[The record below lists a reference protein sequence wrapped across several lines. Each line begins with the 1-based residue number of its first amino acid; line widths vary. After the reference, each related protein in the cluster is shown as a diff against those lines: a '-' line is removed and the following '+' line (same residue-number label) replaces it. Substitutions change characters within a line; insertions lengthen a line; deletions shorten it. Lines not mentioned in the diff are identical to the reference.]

1 MATSTQN
8 LNDRQREFLQQPFA
22 AVATTLRADGSPH
35 STVVWID
42 IDDEGVSFNTA
53 AGRAKPRHLADDPRL
68 SVVVVDPADQYR
80 WVAIGG
86 TAEVTTEGADDQ
98 IDRLAKKYLD
108 KDEYPWRKPEEQ
120 RLTVRIRPEHVDS
133 YGLD

>member
-8 LNDRQREFLQQPFA
+8 LNDKQREFLQQPFA

-53 AGRAKPRHLADDPRL
+53 AGRAKPRHLENDPRL
-68 SVVVVDPADQYR
+68 SVLVVDPSDQYR
-80 WVAIGG
+80 WVAISG
-86 TAEVTTEGADDQ
+86 TAQLTTEGADDQ

>member
-8 LNDRQREFLQQPFA
+8 LNDKQREFLQQPFA

-53 AGRAKPRHLADDPRL
+53 AGRAKPRHLENDPRL
-68 SVVVVDPADQYR
+68 SVLVVDPSDQYR
-80 WVAIGG
+80 WVAISG
-86 TAEVTTEGADDQ
+86 TAEVSPEGADDQ

-120 RLTVRIRPEHVDS
+120 RLTVRIRPEHVDH